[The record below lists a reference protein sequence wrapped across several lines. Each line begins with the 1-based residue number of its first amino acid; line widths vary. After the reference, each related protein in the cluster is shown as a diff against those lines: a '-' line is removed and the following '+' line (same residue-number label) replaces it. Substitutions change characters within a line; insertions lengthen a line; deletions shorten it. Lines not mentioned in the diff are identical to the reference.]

1 MWLFYSL
8 ITLSISIFSMNCA
21 ESAPTSHKTQSLPL
35 TQLCRN
41 VRLELTDFFNSHSKF
56 SLIFFAVFLSGCKHT
71 NYFKSDNKKINFF
84 LFVFIP
90 KKT

>member
-41 VRLELTDFFNSHSKF
+41 VRIELTDFFKSFQIF
-56 SLIFFAVFLSGCKHT
+56 SDLFAVFLSGCKHT
-71 NYFKSDNKKINFF
+71 NYF
-84 LFVFIP
+84 
-90 KKT
+90 

>member
-41 VRLELTDFFNSHSKF
+41 VRIELTNRFNDYSKF
-56 SLIFFAVFLSGCKHT
+56 SLIVLLYFLAAANIQTISNLT
-71 NYFKSDNKKINFF
+71 IKK
-84 LFVFIP
+84 
-90 KKT
+90 